1 VLGPVGSGHARSGD
15 GSSAAVATPIVHEQ
29 TTVAAGPIADFTPA
43 ATIEQSFEVAH
54 PPEKVFT
61 LFGDIGAVASCLP
74 GVSLTDTSDPQ
85 HITGEISIRLGP
97 IAARFAGVARVERD
111 PATLSG
117 RIVGAGNDK
126 RSRST
131 TQGEIRYHLAPRA
144 DGAATRVDLAIGYT
158 LTGMLAQVG
167 RSGIVRDLARRL
179 TAEFAAN
186 LDRRLSGVAPAA
198 TEATR
203 LDGMSLLIAALRARL
218 PRWLGGG

>member
-1 VLGPVGSGHARSGD
+1 MQD
-15 GSSAAVATPIVHEQ
+15 Q
-29 TTVAAGPIADFTPA
+29 TTIAVSSITDFTPA
-43 ATIEQSFEVAH
+43 ATIEQSFEVGH
-54 PPEKVFT
+54 PPEQVFA

-74 GVSLTDTSDPQ
+74 GVSLTDASDPQ
-85 HITGEISIRLGP
+85 HITGEISLRLGP

-117 RIVGAGNDK
+117 RIVGAGNDR

-131 TQGEIRYHLAPRA
+131 TQGEIRYHLSPGA
-144 DGAATRVDLAIGYT
+144 DAVATRVDLVIGYT
-158 LTGMLAQVG
+158 LIGMLAQVG

-186 LDRRLSGVAPAA
+186 LDRRLAGVAPAA
-198 TEATR
+198 TR
-203 LDGMSLLIAALRARL
+203 LDGGSLLIAALRARL